1 MLALGLGLMPREAY
15 QAIAYLT
22 EKEGPEAALLAG
34 PARQGTIALPDST
47 LQSLG
52 RSLAWLLVS
61 LLGLVQRKLT
71 YRERADPTEYATE
84 ADTQTQSTRRT
95 DGRVK

>member
-1 MLALGLGLMPREAY
+1 MLALGLGLTPRETY

-22 EKEGPEAALLAG
+22 AKEGPEAALLAE

-52 RSLAWLLVS
+52 RSLAW